1 MDIRSRSSIQKKMW
15 VISLFHG
22 IQLINWKWGIFCSN
36 ESLIIYLIKLYII
49 LMLGIKII
57 ISMIYRYITLCW
69 HYRDLWYVISK
80 IYAQRLVK
88 HNVWKVNFSKNK
100 AILKRQIKP
109 LWKKYK
115 TNHGMFHNLFDP
127 KLWKGNNKKIRLLI

>member
-1 MDIRSRSSIQKKMW
+1 
-15 VISLFHG
+15 
-22 IQLINWKWGIFCSN
+22 
-36 ESLIIYLIKLYII
+36 
-49 LMLGIKII
+49 MLGIKII

-115 TNHGMFHNLFDP
+115 NNHGMFHNLFDST
-127 KLWKGNNKKIRLLI
+127 LWKDNNKKYVYWYNRIMYIKIFGNIVYINLTSSVQLKLNKINSLQHCVECYKPWNHHS

>member
-1 MDIRSRSSIQKKMW
+1 
-15 VISLFHG
+15 
-22 IQLINWKWGIFCSN
+22 
-36 ESLIIYLIKLYII
+36 
-49 LMLGIKII
+49 MLDIKII

-100 AILKRQIKP
+100 AILKKYKSTKITMECFTTCLIPNYEKVTI
-109 LWKKYK
+109 KKYVYWYNRIMYIK
-115 TNHGMFHNLFDP
+115 IFGNILYINLTSSVQLKLNKINSLQHCVECYKPWNHHS
-127 KLWKGNNKKIRLLI
+127 